1 MDVKFDL
8 KLNPFRQNDDARP
21 DADTAPGTSS
31 TPPSVD
37 SSKPLLVYGTAWCGD
52 CYRSKRFL
60 DRNGVPYTWIDIDR
74 DEEGARQVIEI
85 NRGRRSVPT
94 IVFPDGSTLTEP
106 SDGQLGRK
114 LGLR

>member
-1 MDVKFDL
+1 MKFDL
-8 KLNPFRQNDDARP
+8 KLNPFHHNAE
-21 DADTAPGTSS
+21 AVSEAPAKIPEIAPS
-31 TPPSVD
+31 TPLV
-37 SSKPLLVYGTAWCGD
+37 VYGTAWCGD

-60 DRNGVPYTWIDIDR
+60 DRNGVPYTWVDIDQ
-74 DEEGARQVIEI
+74 DAEGAKQVIEI
-85 NRGRRSVPT
+85 NQGRRSVPT